1 MKKMK
6 TILAMAIPVVFAATA
21 IADTY
26 TDANGVEW
34 RYSVVSGT
42 NVKLGLGE
50 NGAASLAMSSSTN
63 VDASQIPWTF
73 TKDDTSYRV
82 TQIAP
87 YAFKSTK
94 LTGTLSIPSS
104 VTSIGSYAFWGCS
117 WLTGISSLGGVT
129 GNWTQSF
136 PETGLT
142 GVIVIPDAFKG
153 GIDNYAFYHCVN
165 LTGLIVGNQTTLVGR
180 YFAYDC
186 DKLKGI
192 WVKGRSG
199 NNYTTVRQPYACHN
213 NDVLKVVL
221 YGWNTTLDQNSAATT
236 AMFTGVTGCKV
247 FYPANGKWNSVL
259 FGGTNTDA
267 IQYGTGKDITAISV
281 DQSANTISFTP
292 ATETG
297 LVKSLQAAPLF
308 KDAFGWDTKINIV
321 NTIEVTGTSLTKAL
335 FDAASATFDS
345 LRFAVKTQAQLDTV
359 LAAAPES
366 VTLVI
371 DPTDA
376 TETLTVPLEETT
388 RTVYM
393 LLPPGASYERKK
405 SGFIII
411 FQ

>member
-1 MKKMK
+1 
-6 TILAMAIPVVFAATA
+6 
-21 IADTY
+21 
-26 TDANGVEW
+26 
-34 RYSVVSGT
+34 
-42 NVKLGLGE
+42 
-50 NGAASLAMSSSTN
+50 
-63 VDASQIPWTF
+63 
-73 TKDDTSYRV
+73 
-82 TQIAP
+82 
-87 YAFKSTK
+87 
-94 LTGTLSIPSS
+94 
-104 VTSIGSYAFWGCS
+104 
-117 WLTGISSLGGVT
+117 
-129 GNWTQSF
+129 
-136 PETGLT
+136 
-142 GVIVIPDAFKG
+142 
-153 GIDNYAFYHCVN
+153 
-165 LTGLIVGNQTTLVGR
+165 
-180 YFAYDC
+180 
-186 DKLKGI
+186 
-192 WVKGRSG
+192 
-199 NNYTTVRQPYACHN
+199 
-213 NDVLKVVL
+213 
-221 YGWNTTLDQNSAATT
+221 
-236 AMFTGVTGCKV
+236 MFTGVTGCKV

-405 SGFIII
+405 SGLIII
-411 FQ
+411 FK